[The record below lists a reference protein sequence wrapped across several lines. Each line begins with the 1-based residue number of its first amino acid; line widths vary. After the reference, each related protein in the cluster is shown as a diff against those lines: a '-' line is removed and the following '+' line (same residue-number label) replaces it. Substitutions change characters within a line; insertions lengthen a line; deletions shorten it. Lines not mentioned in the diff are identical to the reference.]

1 MDSITR
7 RKFIKT
13 STVTSIGLSM
23 GCSIKTHFDLVIRNG
38 LVYNGTKNKPKLVD
52 LGIIGDKIS
61 VIDKLPKNVSANTVL
76 DAEGLAVSPGFI
88 DIHTHTD
95 VELIVNPKAESKIRQ
110 GVTTEVAGN
119 CGFSPFPYNV
129 EDVKELHDRMMK
141 NYNLDLKW
149 KNLKEFFEIIESHKT
164 ALNYMTFTGHG
175 DLRAYVIGK
184 NDVKPTPDQ
193 LQKMQ
198 RVLEESMDYG
208 SIGLSTG
215 LEYSP
220 GSYAK
225 TDELIALCQTVA
237 SKNGLYATHM
247 RNEDDT
253 VEEAIKEALLIAEKS
268 GVNLEISHFKAC
280 NKNNWHKI
288 ENMLELIHNGRN
300 RGIDVHADR
309 YPYHAWGT
317 GLTSFLPLWS
327 RQGNNDEVIS
337 RLQDKKL
344 IPKIQS
350 YSQGRAQR
358 IGGWNKVIISNCDSD
373 VNSHFEGKSILEC
386 AEMTSKEPSRFI
398 LDLLVEEKNGV
409 GVIGFAMSE
418 QNLQKVLSD
427 DLVMIGSDG
436 TAVAPYGKLGKNKPH
451 PRYYGTFPRVL
462 GRFSRDNNWM
472 NLQTAIYKM
481 TGMPAMKLNLKQRGV
496 LKKGYFADI
505 TIFNPDSV
513 IDKATFTNPHQY
525 PEGIEYVIVNGK
537 IVIDKSEHTGI
548 LPGRVLRQT

>member
-288 ENMLELIHNGRN
+288 ENMLELIQ
-300 RGIDVHADR
+300 
-309 YPYHAWGT
+309 
-317 GLTSFLPLWS
+317 S

-344 IPKIQS
+344 ISKIQS
-350 YSQGRAQR
+350 YSQSRAQR

-386 AEMTSKEPSRFI
+386 AEITSKEPSRFI

-427 DLVMIGSDG
+427 
-436 TAVAPYGKLGKNKPH
+436 
-451 PRYYGTFPRVL
+451 
-462 GRFSRDNNWM
+462 
-472 NLQTAIYKM
+472 
-481 TGMPAMKLNLKQRGV
+481 
-496 LKKGYFADI
+496 
-505 TIFNPDSV
+505 
-513 IDKATFTNPHQY
+513 
-525 PEGIEYVIVNGK
+525 E
-537 IVIDKSEHTGI
+537 I
-548 LPGRVLRQT
+548 LWNIPQSSG